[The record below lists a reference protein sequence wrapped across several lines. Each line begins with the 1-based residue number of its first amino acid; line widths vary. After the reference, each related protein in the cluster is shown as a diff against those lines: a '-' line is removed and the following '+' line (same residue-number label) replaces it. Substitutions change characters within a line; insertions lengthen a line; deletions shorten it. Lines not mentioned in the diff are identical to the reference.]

1 MEKVDIKKFRC
12 QAKVLGTIVTVAGA
26 MLMTLYKGNVINF
39 FWTDHIQHLKS
50 SAPEAAAAAAAAD
63 KDWLKGS
70 ILLIIATFA
79 WASFFILQAVTMRR
93 YTAQLSLT
101 TLVCFIG
108 TLQSIAVTFVVEHR
122 PSVWTIGWDMNL
134 LAAAYAVSVFL
145 SLEFLFFSLYHLVG
159 QYTNIYI
166 YIYNMNIYAG
176 YSVIKHSILCS
187 RAGDGEERPCFRHRF
202 QPSHDDHCG
211 CHGLFHSRREDLPWR
226 VNFHLLPILTLNLSP
241 S

>member
-39 FWTDHIQHLKS
+39 FWTDHIHHLQS
-50 SAPEAAAAAAAAD
+50 STPEAAAAAAAAD
-63 KDWLKGS
+63 KDWFKGS

-134 LAAAYAVSVFL
+134 LAAAYAVSLFL
-145 SLEFLFFSLYHLVG
+145 SLEFLFFFLYHLVG
-159 QYTNIYI
+159 QYTNIYA
-166 YIYNMNIYAG
+166 YI
-176 YSVIKHSILCS
+176 
-187 RAGDGEERPCFRHRF
+187 
-202 QPSHDDHCG
+202 
-211 CHGLFHSRREDLPWR
+211 
-226 VNFHLLPILTLNLSP
+226 
-241 S
+241 